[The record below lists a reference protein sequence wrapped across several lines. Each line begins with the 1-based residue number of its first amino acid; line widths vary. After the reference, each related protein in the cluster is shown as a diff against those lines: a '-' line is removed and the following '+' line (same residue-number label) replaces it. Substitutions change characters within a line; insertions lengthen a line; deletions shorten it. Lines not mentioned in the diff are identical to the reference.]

1 MPIEKVCNEFVKAVP
16 SLLRFSK
23 TPGYAIH
30 RQTNTSMHF
39 ANHAQTDH
47 GRLSVLRHYEVL
59 DTHPEPTLDDLAALA
74 AEICGTPIALVSI
87 VEENR
92 VWFKAR
98 HGLDLAESSRTDSFC
113 SLAIEQKDVMVIP
126 DAARDARFEKNPLV
140 IGPTGFRFYAGAPL
154 INPEGFA
161 LGALCVVDRVPRT
174 MTESQKRALRVL
186 AGQVTAHLELGRQ
199 VAALR
204 MSQECFLRAFEDAA
218 IGMALVSLDGHWLK
232 VNEALC
238 ELLGYTTQELCGMTV
253 RQITH
258 PDDMETNLAHARKVL
273 EGGKS
278 FYKLEERYI
287 HKSGAVVW
295 ALLSVSVIRDKKGR
309 SQYFVS
315 QIEDI
320 GELKHAVEVQQELT
334 CKAQAAEKA
343 KSQFLATMSHE
354 IRTPL
359 NGVIGMASILAD
371 TELNVMQRECVET
384 INVSGESLL
393 AVINDILDFSKI
405 EAGRLELEQ
414 RAFNVP
420 QCVEEALDIF
430 AAQIRAKKLE
440 AVYMVAPEIPTY
452 LTGDAT
458 RLRQILVN
466 LIGNAIKFTAKGEIA
481 VQVEYKKKDD
491 AGHHLLFSVADSGI
505 GIPPEAVNKLFNAF
519 QQVDTST
526 TRQFGGT
533 GLGLAICKK
542 LTGFMG
548 GDIWVESVAGKGS
561 TFLFN
566 IVLQDAPQ
574 GEIIDMH
581 QTSGLLKSRTALIV
595 DDHATNRRILEL
607 KLNFWGMTPTSVT
620 SGQEALDIL
629 AERKFDAVLVDLLM
643 PGMDGVTLA
652 GKIRAAYETPL
663 VLLSCT
669 GELLK
674 GDEASLFEHQIS
686 KPIKHSVLFNALLKV
701 MGVEG
706 GTARKTTDKKLDRDL
721 AVKNPLRILM
731 AEDNLINQKV
741 GLLMLSR
748 LGYTANAVANGK
760 RALEALDKAAYD
772 VVLMDIQMPEMNG
785 IEATRIIRE
794 TYGGASPVIIALTA
808 EALEGDE
815 TRILNLGFDAYLAK
829 PLQAQQL
836 QKMLEGIVP
845 HEFTA

>member
-1 MPIEKVCNEFVKAVP
+1 M
-16 SLLRFSK
+16 
-23 TPGYAIH
+23 
-30 RQTNTSMHF
+30 
-39 ANHAQTDH
+39 
-47 GRLSVLRHYEVL
+47 
-59 DTHPEPTLDDLAALA
+59 
-74 AEICGTPIALVSI
+74 I
-87 VEENR
+87 V
-92 VWFKAR
+92 
-98 HGLDLAESSRTDSFC
+98 
-113 SLAIEQKDVMVIP
+113 P
-126 DAARDARFEKNPLV
+126 DATCDARYRDNPLV
-140 IGPTGFRFYAGAPL
+140 TGPARFRFYAGMPL
-154 INPEGFA
+154 ANPENVT
-161 LGALCVVDRVPRT
+161 LGTLCVVDRVPRT
-174 MTESQKRALRVL
+174 LTESQKRALRVL
-186 AGQVTAHLELGRQ
+186 AGQVTAHLELARQ
-199 VAALR
+199 VSALR

-232 VNEALC
+232 VNGALC
-238 ELLGYTTQELCGMTV
+238 ELLGYSSDEFCHMTV

-258 PDDMETNLAHARKVL
+258 PEDMETNLAHARRLL

-278 FYKLEERYI
+278 FYKLEERYV
-287 HKSGAVVW
+287 HKNGTVVW

-320 GELKHAVEVQQELT
+320 GELKHAVEVQQELAA
-334 CKAQAAEKA
+334 KAQAAEQA

-371 TELNVMQRECVET
+371 TELNEMQRECVET

-414 RAFNVP
+414 RAFNVH

-430 AAQIRAKKLE
+430 ASQIRAKKLE
-440 AVYMVAPEIPTY
+440 AVYMVAPEIPTH

-481 VQVEYKKKDD
+481 VQVEYKMKDG

-505 GIPPEAVNKLFNAF
+505 GIPKQAVCKLFSAF

-542 LTGFMG
+542 LTGLMG
-548 GDIWVESVAGKGS
+548 GDIWVESVADKGS
-561 TFLFN
+561 TFFFS
-566 IVLQDAPQ
+566 IVLQDAPE
-574 GEIIDMH
+574 GDIIDMH
-581 QTSGLLKSRTALIV
+581 NAGGLLKSRTALIV
-595 DDHATNRRILEL
+595 DDHPTNRRILEL
-607 KLNFWGMTPTSVT
+607 KLKFWGMTPTSAS
-620 SGQEALDIL
+620 SGKEALEL
-629 AERKFDAVLVDLLM
+629 LSKGKFDAILVDLLM

-652 GKIRAAYETPL
+652 RKIRAAHTAPL
-663 VLLSCT
+663 LLLSCT
-669 GELLK
+669 GDLLR
-674 GDEASLFEHQIS
+674 GDEALLFEHQIS

-701 MGVEG
+701 MGVE
-706 GTARKTTDKKLDRDL
+706 ASPMRRNPDKALDRDL
-721 AVKNPLRILM
+721 GAKHPLRILM
-731 AEDNLINQKV
+731 AEDNPINQKV

-748 LGYTANAVANGK
+748 LGYTANAAANGK

-772 VVLMDIQMPEMNG
+772 VILMDIQMPEMNG

-794 TYGGASPVIIALTA
+794 THGAASPVIIALTA
-808 EALEGDE
+808 
-815 TRILNLGFDAYLAK
+815 R
-829 PLQAQQL
+829 PLRGTKRAS
-836 QKMLEGIVP
+836 
-845 HEFTA
+845 